1 MEKREELKGLDKK
14 QIEKIIS
21 DTMGKVQTKID
32 SKLDSIDK
40 RANEVETLIQANN
53 DKIGKK
59 FTQW

>member
-40 RANEVETLIQANN
+40 RANEVETLI
-53 DKIGKK
+53 
-59 FTQW
+59 

>member
-1 MEKREELKGLDKK
+1 
-14 QIEKIIS
+14 
-21 DTMGKVQTKID
+21 MGKVQTKID